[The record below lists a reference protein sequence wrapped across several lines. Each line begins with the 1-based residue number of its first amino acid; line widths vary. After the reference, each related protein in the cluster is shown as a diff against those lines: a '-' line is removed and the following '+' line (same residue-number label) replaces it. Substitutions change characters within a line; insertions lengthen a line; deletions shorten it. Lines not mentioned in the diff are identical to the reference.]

1 METLSTL
8 RHVPSDLDIPLQ
20 VQVPNAGQS
29 SGKGGVPS
37 SGKLA
42 VASGGESV
50 RAVLKY
56 NNDEGRKAILD
67 MAINVHHDFGKFNSS
82 LSVSL
87 TPSNLALVK
96 SNPNVNWF
104 EGDGRVIY
112 CSIR

>member
-1 METLSTL
+1 MVACNFC
-8 RHVPSDLDIPLQ
+8 HVHDVCWPWMCFQILMPAAQTTQIMYSHIICSIF
-20 VQVPNAGQS
+20 VS
-29 SGKGGVPS
+29 H
-37 SGKLA
+37 
-42 VASGGESV
+42 
-50 RAVLKY
+50 
-56 NNDEGRKAILD
+56 RKAILD